1 MAHELFVQRLVP
13 DKILI
18 LEFKLKKNGDAK
30 SALQQIKKKKYP
42 EKYISHKKPIYLV
55 GISFDSD
62 ARNVRDVLCEVY
74 SH

>member
-30 SALQQIKKKKYP
+30 SALQQIKNKQYP
-42 EKYISHKKPIYLV
+42 EKYSSHQKPIYLV
-55 GISFDSD
+55 GMSFD
-62 ARNVRDVLCEVY
+62 AQTRNVHDVVCERY
-74 SH
+74 